1 MECYISER
9 LDKRRQ
15 ACMSLIIS
23 PQKDWRMDLG
33 LCNASALINHDEI
46 AKVKASCRVSNLCE
60 IRWNEDW
67 RDKRDAP
74 LQLRI

>member
-1 MECYISER
+1 
-9 LDKRRQ
+9 
-15 ACMSLIIS
+15 
-23 PQKDWRMDLG
+23 MDLG